1 MRDYIEVP
9 PKPAAAVR
17 RMLVT
22 LVEQERLAQEV
33 VTRAQERVQFAVD
46 EAAQAQADLDAM
58 RAVIV
63 EWHEF
68 QRMVCE

>member
-9 PKPAAAVR
+9 PNPAAAVR

-63 EWHEF
+63 EWREF